1 VVVTATRVPLRL
13 DLVAASVTVL
23 TSTDLRVAGYRTVAD
38 ALRDT
43 PAASVV
49 ATGSFGGQTSL
60 FLRGGESDYVKVLLD
75 GVALNQ
81 PGGTFDFADLS
92 LENVERIEVVRGP
105 GSVLYGS
112 DAMTGVIQ
120 IFTRAGAGPNRVAAA
135 ARTGTFGT
143 VDLTAGLTGAAGA
156 LGYSAEFGRFTA
168 AGQLPFNNQ
177 YERSVG
183 GARLRLAPDP
193 RTDVSLAV
201 RYTDQT
207 YHYPTDGAGRLV
219 DSNTFRFERGP
230 TWTLE
235 AGYAVSPR
243 LAVRFSYGV
252 KGSEQGID
260 DRADGPADT
269 LGFYGFQGL
278 DRVRRSTLGARADWR
293 WLRSMVTFG
302 AELERQRLDGQSA
315 SQSEFGAFSDPPLQP
330 RRRNDALYVQALTGL
345 DGPLTLQAGARW
357 DENGQHGRF
366 VTVRA
371 GAVYRLDADSRL
383 RAALGTGFKEPTL
396 FENFARGFVRGNPN
410 LAPERTRSWEVG
422 LERRVGRAALSVTY
436 FAQVFR
442 DLVEFTFSPAPPDT
456 VNYFNV
462 TGAVAGGVEAELR
475 ADVGRGWAAT
485 LRYTYLDTRVTD
497 PGFETGPDAAFAP
510 GRRLIRRPTDQAG
523 LRLHGPL
530 GARGAVTLGA
540 RYTGNRDDLD
550 FTAFPAAR
558 VTLAAATHIDIG
570 VRYDIAAGPGLGF
583 TLTARVENL
592 LGDDA
597 REIANLPARGRVVLI
612 GATVRSER

>member
-1 VVVTATRVPLRL
+1 VPIRL
-13 DLVAASVTVL
+13 DRVAGSVTVL
-23 TSTDLRVAGYRTVAD
+23 TAADLRVAGYKTVAD

-43 PAASVV
+43 PAANVV
-49 ATGSFGGQTSL
+49 ETGSFGGQTSL
-60 FLRGGESDYVKVLLD
+60 FMRGGESDYVKVLLD

-81 PGGTFDFADLS
+81 PGGAFDFADLS
-92 LENVERIEVVRGP
+92 LENVERIEIVRGP

-120 IFTRAGAGPNRVAAA
+120 IFTRAGLGPGRATAAVRA
-135 ARTGTFGT
+135 GTFGA
-143 VDLTAGLTGAAGA
+143 VELTAGLAGA
-156 LGYSAEFGRFTA
+156 VGLLGYSTEVGRFTA
-168 AGQLPFNNQ
+168 EGQLPFNNQ

-193 RTDVSLAV
+193 RTDISLAV

-207 YHYPTDGAGRLV
+207 YHYPTDGAGNLV

-230 TWTLE
+230 AWTLD

-243 LAVRFSYGV
+243 LAVRVSYGV
-252 KGSEQGID
+252 KTSEQGID

-269 LGFYGFQGL
+269 LGFYGFQSL
-278 DRVRRSTLGARADWR
+278 DRVRRTSLGARADWR
-293 WLRSMVTFG
+293 WRRGVLTFG
-302 AELERQRLDGQSA
+302 TELERQRLDARSA
-315 SQSEFGAFSDPPLQP
+315 SQSEYGAFTDAPLHP

-345 DGPLTLQAGARW
+345 DGPFTLQAGLRW

-371 GAVYRLDADSRL
+371 GAAYRVDPDTRL

-396 FENFARGFVRGNPN
+396 FENFARGFVLGNPA
-410 LAPERTRSWEVG
+410 LAPERTRSWEAG
-422 LERRVGRAALSVTY
+422 LEHRVGRAALSVTY
-436 FAQVFR
+436 FDQHFR

-456 VNYFNV
+456 VNYFNI

-510 GRRLIRRPTDQAG
+510 RRRLIRRPTDQAG

-530 GARGAVTLGA
+530 GGHGAVALGVRHA
-540 RYTGNRDDLD
+540 GSRDDLD
-550 FTAFPAAR
+550 FTAFPAVR
-558 VTLAAATHIDIG
+558 VTLRPATHVDVG
-570 VRYDIAAGPGLGF
+570 VRYDIAVGSGF
-583 TLTARVENL
+583 EVTLTARVENL
-592 LGDDA
+592 LGDDT

-612 GATVRSER
+612 GGAVRSER